1 MTEISCFFSSHS
13 REPTNFTFIKYQK
26 FMKISLCNK
35 SIIIRIENLK
45 RNKTLFEFY
54 ILSLLCTE
62 DPTRI
67 WSIDDNNGNDVFGVS
82 TERLRDRFG
91 FTGTYD
97 FIMLEKRCFKNPLL
111 SQEPKRETSIRKRNK
126 FLDMM
131 DELFYRRVNPYHAI
145 RLYQDQLIVD
155 TGAPQVFE
163 YEKKINVLCS
173 IRGFN
178 RDIYSAI
185 RKFL

>member
-1 MTEISCFFSSHS
+1 MTEISCFYSAYD
-13 REPTNFTFIKYQK
+13 REPRNFTFIKYQK

-35 SIIIRIENLK
+35 SIVMRIENLK
-45 RNKTLFEFY
+45 SHPGLFKFY

-62 DPTRI
+62 DPKRI
-67 WSIDDNNGNDVFGVS
+67 WSIDDDNGTEVFGVS

-111 SQEPKRETSIRKRNK
+111 SQEPKRETSIGKRNK

-131 DELFYRRVNPYHAI
+131 DELFYRRVNAYQAI
-145 RLYQDQLIVD
+145 RLYQNQLIVD
-155 TGAPQVFE
+155 TGASKIVD
-163 YEKKINVLCS
+163 YEKRINVLCS

-185 RKFL
+185 KKFL

>member
-1 MTEISCFFSSHS
+1 
-13 REPTNFTFIKYQK
+13 
-26 FMKISLCNK
+26 
-35 SIIIRIENLK
+35 
-45 RNKTLFEFY
+45 
-54 ILSLLCTE
+54 
-62 DPTRI
+62 
-67 WSIDDNNGNDVFGVS
+67 
-82 TERLRDRFG
+82 
-91 FTGTYD
+91 
-97 FIMLEKRCFKNPLL
+97 MLEKRCFKNPLL

-155 TGAPQVFE
+155 TGAQQIFE